1 MIKEIIDVLHSNF
14 PDVRIYTETIEQG
27 LKEPCFLISHL
38 SASGKSEI
46 TNRMKVTNQF
56 MIQYFPIPYKI
67 TGKHTENEQCTTML
81 SAIIPLL
88 ADLKSYHANVL
99 NGTIRDGVLNF
110 ECAYPEIN
118 VNVVDSDVMV
128 DYDMKFK
135 EKGE

>member
-1 MIKEIIDVLHSNF
+1 MINEIIDVLHSNF
-14 PDVRIYTETIEQG
+14 PDARIYTETIEQG
-27 LKEPCFLISHL
+27 LIEPCFLISHL

-67 TGKHTENEQCTTML
+67 TGKHTENEQCTAML
-81 SAIIPLL
+81 NKIIPLL

-99 NGTIRDGVLNF
+99 DGKISDGVLNF
-110 ECAYPEIN
+110 ECEYPDIN
-118 VNVVDSDVMV
+118 VNVDDADMML
-128 DYDMKFK
+128 DYKQEFK

>member
-1 MIKEIIDVLHSNF
+1 MIEEIIDVLHSNF

-67 TGKHTENEQCTTML
+67 NGTHTEHEQCSKML
-81 SAIIPLL
+81 NAIIPLL

-99 NGTIRDGVLNF
+99 DGTITDGVLNF
-110 ECAYPEIN
+110 ECAYPEMN
-118 VNVVDSDVMV
+118 VNVDDGDVMV